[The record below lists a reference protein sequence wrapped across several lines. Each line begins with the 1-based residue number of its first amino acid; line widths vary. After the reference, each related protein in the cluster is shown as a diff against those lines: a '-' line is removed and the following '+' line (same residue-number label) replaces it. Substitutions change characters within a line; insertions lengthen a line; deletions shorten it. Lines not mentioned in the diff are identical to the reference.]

1 MKNYKIV
8 IGRKNVAKLDSSK
21 LNVVPARFHPYLIDL
36 NPVIANSKSLLH
48 INGRDKEINRI
59 YNCLLSGLKSKVVLL
74 GEHGVGKTAII
85 QKLIY
90 NVVVRKQCPK
100 ELKNSHFLYLDVDL
114 LTLIA
119 QKSPK
124 KLEKIINFILTYS
137 GIVLYI
143 DNIHL
148 VETSE
153 VMSYY
158 FSCLVKHPNVKIIG
172 ATTEEEY
179 YGYFQVDTKT
189 RAHLEPI
196 YINEPKHR
204 EISPMIKDVV
214 KDLGS
219 KYKVDISP
227 RLINYVVNVSDAFIT
242 ELCNPAIALEI
253 IEKAMIVAKRK
264 HRKEVTKKDINSNFN
279 FNYDMYKRMSAED
292 KKSTAYHEAGHFLV
306 NYLSE
311 NIINLKTSA
320 ITIVPAENY
329 LGVTTFDFEYEK
341 QINLSKDYFV
351 DNIAVALAGR
361 AAENLLA
368 GKDSSD
374 KYTSGASQDLRDAT
388 ETARKI
394 ITEYGMIDDVGKN
407 MTYFPRGDVS
417 DLFLLSEDIK
427 NKIDKE
433 TTSLVQGAYSRAEK
447 ILNDNFVLL
456 DRIANALLINDVLD
470 EIDLKQICND
480 EASKKMKKDRK
491 EFRHNNVINQ
501 NKKIDL

>member
-1 MKNYKIV
+1 MKNYKLV
-8 IGRKNVAKLDSSK
+8 IGRKNVAQLDRSK

-36 NPVIANSKSLLH
+36 NPVIASSKSLST

-114 LTLIA
+114 LVNEIA
-119 QKSPK
+119 TQKSTK
-124 KLEKIINFILTYS
+124 RLEKIINFILSHS
-137 GIVLYI
+137 GIVIYI
-143 DNIHL
+143 DNIHF
-148 VETSE
+148 VECSPI
-153 VMSYY
+153 MSYY
-158 FSCLVKHPNVKIIG
+158 FSLLVKYPNVKIIG

-179 YGYFQVDTKT
+179 YEYFQVDTKT
-189 RAHLEPI
+189 RAHLESI

-204 EISPMIKDVV
+204 EISPMIKYVV
-214 KDLGS
+214 KGLVS
-219 KYKVDISP
+219 KYNVNISP

-242 ELCNPAIALEI
+242 ELCNPAITLEI

-264 HRKEVTKKDINSNFN
+264 HRKEVTKEDINTNFN
-279 FNYDMYKRMSAED
+279 FNYDMYKKMSVDD

-311 NIINLKTSA
+311 NISNLKTSA
-320 ITIVPAENY
+320 ITIVPAEDY
-329 LGVTTFDFEYEK
+329 LGITTFDFEYEK

-361 AAENLLA
+361 VAENLLI
-368 GKDSSD
+368 GENSSD
-374 KYTSGASQDLRDAT
+374 KYTSGASQDLMDAT
-388 ETARKI
+388 ETARRI
-394 ITEYGMIDDVGKN
+394 ITEYGMIDDFGKN
-407 MTYFPRGDVS
+407 MTYFPRGDIS

-433 TTSLVQGAYSRAEK
+433 TSKLVQEAYTRAEEMLK
-447 ILNDNFVLL
+447 DNFVLL
-456 DRIANALLINDVLD
+456 DRIANALLSNDVLD
-470 EIDLKQICND
+470 EIDLQQICHD
-480 EASKKMKKDRK
+480 EADKKMKRERK
-491 EFRHNNVINQ
+491 EFRTNNNN
-501 NKKIDL
+501 NKI

>member
-36 NPVIANSKSLLH
+36 NPVIASSKSLST

-114 LTLIA
+114 LVNELAT
-119 QKSPK
+119 QKSTK
-124 KLEKIINFILTYS
+124 RLEKIINFILSHS
-137 GIVLYI
+137 GIVIYI
-143 DNIHL
+143 DNIHF
-148 VETSE
+148 VECSPI
-153 VMSYY
+153 MSYY
-158 FSCLVKHPNVKIIG
+158 FSLLVKYPNVKIIG

-179 YGYFQVDTKT
+179 YEYFQVDTKT
-189 RAHLEPI
+189 RAHLESI

-204 EISPMIKDVV
+204 EIYPMIKYVV
-214 KDLGS
+214 KGLVS
-219 KYKVDISP
+219 KYNVNISP

-242 ELCNPAIALEI
+242 ELCNPAITLEI

-264 HRKEVTKKDINSNFN
+264 HRKEVTKEDINTNFN
-279 FNYDMYKRMSAED
+279 FNYDMYKKMS
-292 KKSTAYHEAGHFLV
+292 V
-306 NYLSE
+306 ND
-311 NIINLKTSA
+311 IM
-320 ITIVPAENY
+320 
-329 LGVTTFDFEYEK
+329 
-341 QINLSKDYFV
+341 
-351 DNIAVALAGR
+351 
-361 AAENLLA
+361 
-368 GKDSSD
+368 
-374 KYTSGASQDLRDAT
+374 DAT
-388 ETARKI
+388 ETARRI
-394 ITEYGMIDDVGKN
+394 ITEYGMIDDFGKN
-407 MTYFPRGDVS
+407 MTYFPRGDIS

-433 TTSLVQGAYSRAEK
+433 TSKLVQEAYARAEK

-456 DRIANALLINDVLD
+456 DRIANALLSNDVLD
-470 EIDLKQICND
+470 EIDLKQICHD
-480 EASKKMKKDRK
+480 EADKKMKRERK
-491 EFRHNNVINQ
+491 EFRTNNNN
-501 NKKIDL
+501 NKI

>member
-1 MKNYKIV
+1 MKNYKLV
-8 IGRKNVAKLDSSK
+8 IGRKNVAQLDRSK

-114 LTLIA
+114 LINEMFA
-119 QKSPK
+119 QKSTK

-143 DNIHL
+143 DNIYL
-148 VETSE
+148 VEASY

-158 FSCLVKHPNVKIIG
+158 FSLLVEYPNVKIIG
-172 ATTEEEY
+172 TTTEEEY
-179 YGYFQVDTKT
+179 YEYFQIDTKT

-204 EISPMIKDVV
+204 EIYPMIKDVV
-214 KDLGS
+214 KDLVS
-219 KYKVDISP
+219 KYKVNISP

-242 ELCNPAIALEI
+242 ELCNPAITLEI
-253 IEKAMIVAKRK
+253 IEKAMIVAMRK
-264 HRKEVTKKDINSNFN
+264 HRKEVTKKDINTNFN

-292 KKSTAYHEAGHFLV
+292 KKTTAYHEAGHFLV

-311 NIINLKTSA
+311 NISNLKTSA
-320 ITIVPAENY
+320 ITIVPAEDY

-361 AAENLLA
+361 VAENLLI
-368 GKDSSD
+368 GENSSD

-388 ETARKI
+388 ETARRI
-394 ITEYGMIDDVGKN
+394 ITEYGMIDDLGKN
-407 MTYFPRGDVS
+407 MTYFPRGDAS

-433 TTSLVQGAYSRAEK
+433 TSKLVLEAYSRADSLLK
-447 ILNDNFVLL
+447 DNLSLL
-456 DRIANALLINDVLD
+456 ERIANELLTNDVLD
-470 EIDLKQICND
+470 EIDLKQICHD
-480 EASKKMKKDRK
+480 EADKRMKRDRK
-491 EFRHNNVINQ
+491 TFRSQ
-501 NKKIDL
+501 TKKI